1 MSNKKNE
8 KGTNATAFQTALS
21 EKISREYAA
30 FIETIQAGTANF
42 AIECAY
48 EIVWKDNITQFV
60 ENEKL
65 DLSDREYMVLL
76 GCSNVL
82 QYAYNIWEPTY
93 ELTRY
98 EDIELCLKI
107 AAAHIQA
114 DIDTTAA
121 LNQAMLTEALVELR
135 ETRKKIEAREQ
146 EVQKQ
151 LIKSLGSRKRLKV
164 AGYVLSYLTK
174 QRSNINSTKLKE
186 KYPEVYK
193 DVVYPTTFKALT
205 VTEVKAKDK

>member
-1 MSNKKNE
+1 MSDKNSV
-8 KGTNATAFQTALS
+8 KGTNETAFQTALS
-21 EKISREYAA
+21 EKISKEYAV
-30 FIETIQAGTANF
+30 FIGTIQAGSANL

-48 EIVWKDNITQFV
+48 EIVWKDNITQYV
-60 ENEKL
+60 ENERL
-65 DLSDREYMVLL
+65 DLSDREYTVLL
-76 GCSNVL
+76 GCSDVL
-82 QYAYNIWEPTY
+82 QYAYNIWETTH
-93 ELTRY
+93 ELTQY

-114 DIDTTAA
+114 DIDAAVVLDQAA
-121 LNQAMLTEALVELR
+121 LAETLVELR

-174 QRSNINSTKLKE
+174 QRANINNTKLRE

-205 VTEVKAKDK
+205 ITEVKAKDK